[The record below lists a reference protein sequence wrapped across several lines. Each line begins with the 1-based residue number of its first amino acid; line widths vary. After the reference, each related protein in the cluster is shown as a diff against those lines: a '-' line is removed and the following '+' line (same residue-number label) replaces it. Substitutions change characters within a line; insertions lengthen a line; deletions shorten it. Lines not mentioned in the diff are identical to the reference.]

1 MDINFIPPAARAEYS
16 GIQYARIARTDRE
29 QVRRHTAAFDVRDAK
44 GREMGYMYAID
55 REFWVIDAA
64 SHTIVPVER
73 VEDHLEESFIVYPH
87 GLRDGA
93 QFGAI
98 PVASHKRFRTLAEA
112 EAYAA
117 DVIARAEKRAIKKA
131 SA

>member
-1 MDINFIPPAARAEYS
+1 
-16 GIQYARIARTDRE
+16 
-29 QVRRHTAAFDVRDAK
+29 
-44 GREMGYMYAID
+44 MGYMYAID

>member
-29 QVRRHTAAFDVRDAK
+29 QVRRHTASFDVRDAK

-73 VEDHLEESFIVYPH
+73 VEDHLEETFIVYPH
-87 GLRDGA
+87 GLRNGA
-93 QFGAI
+93 KFGAI

-112 EAYAA
+112 EAYA
-117 DVIARAEKRAIKKA
+117 DKSVERARKAAAKKA